1 MAHGIKIDNRDQI
14 FIIEARMVIKSEK
27 NIAIVSC
34 ILGVLSVIY
43 GMIKGNDVLFMVGLV
58 FVVGGYL
65 MIRHK
70 LKGHAKREIR

>member
-1 MAHGIKIDNRDQI
+1 MKIK
-14 FIIEARMVIKSEK
+14 AEK
-27 NIAIVSC
+27 NIAIVIC
-34 ILGVLSVIY
+34 VLGVLCVLY

-65 MIRHK
+65 IIRRK

>member
-1 MAHGIKIDNRDQI
+1 MKIK
-14 FIIEARMVIKSEK
+14 AEK
-27 NIAIVSC
+27 NIAIVIC
-34 ILGVLSVIY
+34 VLGVLCVLN

-65 MIRHK
+65 IIRRK